1 MRQIENGCK
10 VGVLPVII
18 LNSDIKEKWVS
29 NTPLKRQDFSEWMRP
44 NKKSSEDLKH
54 CFSV

>member
-29 NTPLKRQDFSEWMRP
+29 NTPLKRQDFSE
-44 NKKSSEDLKH
+44 
-54 CFSV
+54 